1 MDLSFGNLFLQV
13 RTCRG
18 FVDGLQ
24 MYFAQFAD
32 GDERWRQVVENDEL
46 EIRLELVVS
55 SAKYHKEETFFTGIQ
70 EDETV
75 NSVWQRLWASELGE
89 WLNVGEHCSHST
101 CLLSVY
107 VAYGWRVVFDCDFGV
122 RSEYLVDLVEGN

>member
-24 MYFAQFAD
+24 MYFAQFVD

-55 SAKYHKEETFFTGIQ
+55 SAKYHMEETFFTCIQ

-75 NSVWQRLWASELGE
+75 NSVWQCLWASELGE
-89 WLNVGEHCSHST
+89 WLNLGDHYSNANCF
-101 CLLSVY
+101 LSVY
-107 VAYGWRVVFDCDFGV
+107 VAYGCRVVFDCDFGV